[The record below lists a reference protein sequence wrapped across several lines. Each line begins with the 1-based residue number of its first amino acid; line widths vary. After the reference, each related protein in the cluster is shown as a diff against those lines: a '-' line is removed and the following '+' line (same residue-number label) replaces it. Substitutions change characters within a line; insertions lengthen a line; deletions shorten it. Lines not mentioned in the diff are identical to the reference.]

1 MTDAPLRV
9 ALFSGNYNYVR
20 DGANQALNRLVGYLL
35 RQGVAVRIY
44 SPTTDTPA
52 FEPTGDLV
60 SLPSRAFPGRGEYR
74 FPLGISHDV
83 LADIDGFAPNLIH
96 VSSPDVSAHAATR
109 YAKRNG
115 LPIVA
120 SVHTRFDTY
129 PRYYGLTFLEPILRA
144 LLRRFYRRC
153 AALLAPSESFAAV
166 LREQRMNDDIGLWAR
181 GIDKA
186 IFNPGRRDQA
196 WRAALGITPDDIV
209 IGFLG
214 RLVMEKGL
222 DVFSDAI
229 DALTARG
236 IAHRVLI
243 VGEGP
248 AREWFENRLPD
259 AAFVGFQAGS
269 DLGRAVASMDMLFNP
284 SITETF
290 GNVTLE
296 AMACGIPVIAARATG
311 SENLVNDGVTGR
323 LVNPT
328 NIAGYADALA
338 RYCQDHALRRSHGTA
353 GLSASAAYD
362 WDAINQAVLDTY
374 RRILAEASQS
384 PTGAPR

>member
-1 MTDAPLRV
+1 MIPPLRV
-9 ALFSGNYNYVR
+9 ALFSGNYNYIR

-35 RQGVAVRIY
+35 RQGVAVRVY

-52 FEPTGDLV
+52 FAPTGDLV

-74 FPLGISHDV
+74 FPLGISKDV
-83 LADIDGFAPNLIH
+83 AADLDGFAPNLIH
-96 VSSPDVSAHAATR
+96 VASPDVSTHAATR
-109 YAKRNG
+109 YAMKNA

-129 PRYYGLTFLEPILRA
+129 PRYYGLTFLEPIIRA

-153 AALLAPSESFAAV
+153 ETLLAPSESFASV
-166 LREQRMNDDIGLWAR
+166 LREQRMNDDITIWAR

-186 IFNPGRRDQA
+186 VFNPARRDES
-196 WRAALGITPDDIV
+196 WRASLGLGPDEVV

-229 DALTARG
+229 DVLRSRG
-236 IAHRVLI
+236 VGHRVLI

-248 AREWFENRLPD
+248 ARDWLEKRLPE
-259 AAFVGFQAGS
+259 AVFAGFQAGP
-269 DLGRAVASMDMLFNP
+269 DLGRAVASMDLLFNP

-296 AMACGIPVIAARATG
+296 AMACAIPVVAARATG
-311 SENLVNDGVTGR
+311 SENLVQDHVTGR
-323 LVNPT
+323 LINPT
-328 NIAGYADALA
+328 NVTDYAAALT
-338 RYCQDHALRRSHGTA
+338 RYCNDHTLRRAHGDA
-353 GLSASAAYD
+353 GLAASAAYD
-362 WDAINQAVLDTY
+362 WDMINQAVLDTY
-374 RRILAEASQS
+374 QRVLRKGSQS
-384 PTGAPR
+384 SAAMPK

>member
-1 MTDAPLRV
+1 MTNSPLRV

-35 RQGVAVRIY
+35 RQGVAVRVY

-52 FEPTGDLV
+52 FAPTGDLV

-74 FPLGISHDV
+74 FPLGISEDV
-83 LADIDGFAPNLIH
+83 LADLDGFAPNLIH
-96 VSSPDVSAHAATR
+96 VSSPDVSAHSATR
-109 YAKRNG
+109 YAKANK
-115 LPIVA
+115 LPIIA

-144 LLRRFYRRC
+144 ILRRFYRRC
-153 AALLAPSESFAAV
+153 AALLAPSESFASV
-166 LREQRMNDDIGLWAR
+166 LREQRMNDDIGIWAR

-186 IFNPGRRDQA
+186 IFHAGRRDND
-196 WRAALGITPDDIV
+196 WRTALGIAPDEV
-209 IGFLG
+209 AIGFLG

-229 DALTARG
+229 DALKARG
-236 IAHRVLI
+236 VAHRILVI
-243 VGEGP
+243 GEGP
-248 AREWFENRLPD
+248 ARDWFEKRLPD
-259 AAFVGFQAGS
+259 AVFAGFQAGS
-269 DLGRAVASMDMLFNP
+269 DLGRAVASMDILFNP

-296 AMACGIPVIAARATG
+296 AMACGVPVVAARATG
-311 SENLVNDGVTGR
+311 SENLVQDGVTGR

-328 NIAGYADALA
+328 SIADYADALA
-338 RYCQDHALRRSHGTA
+338 RYCEDHGLRKRHGEA
-353 GLSASAAYD
+353 GLAASAPYD
-362 WDAINQAVLDTY
+362 WDAINQVVLDTY
-374 RRILAEASQS
+374 ERVLRTASL
-384 PTGAPR
+384 